1 MDRRRRKRRERER
14 ERSLVPC
21 KIEYVSQNYKVGILY
36 RSLSRS
42 TFANFIG
49 TRTYILVLTALP
61 WLRFIVT

>member
-1 MDRRRRKRRERER
+1 MDRRRRKRRER

-21 KIEYVSQNYKVGILY
+21 KIEYVSQNYKVGVLY